1 MADAYD
7 TVYNAVNIVTTK
19 YTAYGVRDHTLYN
32 DKYNGEVSDVAVTY
46 YNKYA
51 LFPLFPCIATGRM
64 GAIYQKM
71 LDEKVD
77 TLFMTSAVKVGSQ
90 GAVEFN
96 GETID
101 KPFNVYTQQYSFL
114 RRQLNTDPEEGE
126 AANLGTQMVKIVL
139 QNLRLLRDNYISAKD
154 GSKNTGKQLL
164 SDYMQAINKLEE
176 IGKQELYD
184 KFFTNGKLDNQK
196 LCDYLQSQ
204 LSSRNANK
212 GLLEAL

>member
-64 GAIYQKM
+64 GAIYQRCLMKSRYFIY
-71 LDEKVD
+71 DICC
-77 TLFMTSAVKVGSQ
+77 KVGSQ

-126 AANLGTQMVKIVL
+126 AANLGTQM
-139 QNLRLLRDNYISAKD
+139 
-154 GSKNTGKQLL
+154 T
-164 SDYMQAINKLEE
+164 KLYF
-176 IGKQELYD
+176 K
-184 KFFTNGKLDNQK
+184 T
-196 LCDYLQSQ
+196 
-204 LSSRNANK
+204 
-212 GLLEAL
+212 